1 MSDIDFEPPVLFPV
15 IFVGVVVLLA
25 VARRVGSLPLRTI
38 PLLEELAPAPTT
50 PLVAF
55 VPTSGLSFAWRPEEE
70 TFKEVSSAGVDSH
83 GHTFSSP
90 SFALKPGGCLLK
102 LKDSNVNGCF

>member
-1 MSDIDFEPPVLFPV
+1 MSDIVFEPPVLFPV

-38 PLLEELAPAPTT
+38 PLLAELAPAPTT
-50 PLVAF
+50 PLVTF

-83 GHTFSSP
+83 GHTFSS
-90 SFALKPGGCLLK
+90 FALKPGGCLLK
-102 LKDSNVNGCF
+102 WKDSYVNG